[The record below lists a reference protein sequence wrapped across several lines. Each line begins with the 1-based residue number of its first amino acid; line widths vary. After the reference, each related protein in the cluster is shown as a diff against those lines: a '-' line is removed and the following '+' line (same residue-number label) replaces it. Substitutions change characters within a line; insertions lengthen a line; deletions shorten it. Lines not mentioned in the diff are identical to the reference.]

1 MRFVARVVLIV
12 VVCVGLVASAAVA
25 ATIAGVKL
33 PFETETIDR
42 SQPVLLTSIQ
52 DISEFHAAVGN
63 FEVVLDYEDDV
74 SWVPG
79 FLAGERSLFVAAG
92 TVDAYVDFSGLA
104 DGDLELSADG
114 ETVEISLP
122 PAELSE
128 PNLDQDRTYLFSQS
142 RGVVDRIGDA
152 IATDDQQELYQE
164 AEQKLATAAAESE
177 LMQQA
182 EQNTRAM
189 LSGMLGSL
197 GLDVVFTVAAE

>member
-152 IATDDQQELYQE
+152 IATDDQQELCQE

>member
-1 MRFVARVVLIV
+1 MRFAARVVLILV
-12 VVCVGLVASAAVA
+12 LCVGLVATAAVA

-63 FEVVLDYEDDV
+63 FEVVLDYEEDV
-74 SWVPG
+74 TWVPG

-104 DGDLELSADG
+104 DNDLDVSADG
-114 ETVEISLP
+114 KTVEITLP
-122 PAELSE
+122 PAALSE

-152 IATDDQQELYQE
+152 ISTDDQQELYQG
-164 AEQKLATAAAESE
+164 AEEKLAAAAAASALLE
-177 LMQQA
+177 QA
-182 EQNTRAM
+182 DQNTRAM

-197 GLDVVFTVAAE
+197 GLEVVFTSAAG